1 MSDDALVRQII
12 LNNPELCQLLK
23 IIQQL
28 KLPQGALA
36 AGSLRNTVWS
46 ILSQQP
52 VVFKSDIDVVF
63 FDPQSPV
70 ERDLELYQQLQQQYP
85 QYRWQVKNEVYM
97 HHYNFANQ
105 APFKSVSDAIGHFV
119 ETPTCIGA
127 YLDGDNAL
135 QLIAPHGLHDLTH
148 WICRPVPYLRDDA
161 DHMAVFKQR
170 IMQKNWQQQYPQ
182 LIVEFK

>member
-85 QYRWQVKNEVYM
+85 QYHWQVKNEVYM
-97 HHYNFANQ
+97 HHYNFAN
-105 APFKSVSDAIGHFV
+105 
-119 ETPTCIGA
+119 
-127 YLDGDNAL
+127 
-135 QLIAPHGLHDLTH
+135 
-148 WICRPVPYLRDDA
+148 
-161 DHMAVFKQR
+161 
-170 IMQKNWQQQYPQ
+170 
-182 LIVEFK
+182 